1 MKATIYISGK
11 IGKDTTL
18 VDVVRQFKSFE
29 DPTEVEAVIHS
40 EGGNVEEGDGI
51 YNYLKGLDKTIPV
64 TTVTDKAYSIA
75 AKIFAAGRERI
86 VEDIDKALMI
96 HFAWAKAEGNADKF
110 EAIAEA
116 LRELEN
122 EFASFYS
129 EFLDVD
135 DVTVRNL
142 LDNETF
148 VSGSEAVELGFATK
162 VKVTAEAVAEF
173 NINNNS
179 KFKKMTEKS
188 IKDKGLALIK
198 AMAEFVGV
206 EMKAEK
212 VEINAELTLQDSNGT
227 EIVFPDLESGDTP
240 KTGDA
245 ATIDGSAIPD
255 GSYVVPSM
263 EDATVVFADGKI
275 SEIVPK
281 EDPEEE
287 TEVEASKKSGKDKG
301 KKPEV
306 NAEEIKEV
314 SVWSVEVTNTT
325 FEVGETVYYQ
335 YDGESY
341 PVSAGEFRLNDGTKI
356 VTDASGVIVSKE
368 EGTTVEPTVEAEASF
383 DELLAKVTEK
393 VTKNVKAE
401 IVAEYEGKL
410 TEKENEIKS
419 LKSKIGGKEIN
430 AEEQEI
436 ETSKGSKVNYQ
447 ASVLLRRT
455 KQS

>member
-11 IGKDTTL
+11 IGKETTL
-18 VDVVRQFKSFE
+18 VDVIRQFKSFE
-29 DPTEVEAVIHS
+29 DATEVEAVIHS
-40 EGGNVEEGDGI
+40 EGGNVEEGEAI
-51 YNYLKGLDKTIPV
+51 YDYLKGLDAEIPV
-64 TTVTDKAYSIA
+64 TTSTDKAYSIA

-86 VEDIDKALMI
+86 VEDTDKALMI

-116 LRELEN
+116 LRELED
-122 EFASFYS
+122 EFASFYAS
-129 EFLDVD
+129 FLDID
-135 DVTVRNL
+135 EDTVRNL

-179 KFKKMTEKS
+179 KFEKMTEKS
-188 IKDKGLALIK
+188 MKKKGLALLQ

-206 EMKAEK
+206 ELKTGEK
-212 VEINAELTLQDSNGT
+212 VEVNAELTLQDSNGT
-227 EIVFPDLESGDTP
+227 EIVFPDLDSGDTP
-240 KTGDA
+240 KVGDA

-255 GSYVVPSM
+255 GSYVMPSL
-263 EDATVVFADGKI
+263 EEATVVFVDGKI

-287 TEVEASKKSGKDKG
+287 ETEASKKNGKDKG
-301 KKPEV
+301 KPEV

-314 SVWSVEVTNTT
+314 SVWSVEVSNTT
-325 FEVGETVYYQ
+325 FEVGETVMYQ

-368 EGTTVEPTVEAEASF
+368 EGTTADPTVETEASF
-383 DELLAKVTEK
+383 DDLLEKVTEK
-393 VTKNVKAE
+393 VNSKVRAE
-401 IVAEYEGKL
+401 IVAEFEGKL
-410 TEKENEIKS
+410 TEKEDEIKA
-419 LKSKIGGKEIN
+419 LKAKIGGKEIN
-430 AEEQEI
+430 AEEKEV
-436 ETSKGSKVNYQ
+436 ETSGKGKEANYQ

>member
-11 IGKDTTL
+11 IGKETTL
-18 VDVVRQFKSFE
+18 VDVIRQFKSFE
-29 DPTEVEAVIHS
+29 DPTEVEAYIHS

-51 YNYLKGLDKTIPV
+51 YNYLKGIDKEIPV
-64 TTVTDKAYSIA
+64 TTITDKAYSIA

-86 VEDIDKALMI
+86 VEDVDKALMI
-96 HFAWAKAEGNADKF
+96 HFAWAKVEGNAEKL
-110 EAIAEA
+110 ELVAEA
-116 LRELEN
+116 LRQLEN
-122 EFASFYS
+122 DFASFYS
-129 EFLDVD
+129 VFLAVD
-135 DVTVRNL
+135 ETTVRSL

-162 VKVTAEAVAEF
+162 IKVAAEAVAEF
-173 NINNNS
+173 NINNS
-179 KFKKMTEKS
+179 KFEKMTEKS
-188 IKDKGLALIK
+188 KSKNKGQKLLE
-198 AMAEFVGV
+198 AMAEFVGI
-206 EMKAEK
+206 ELKTGEK
-212 VEINAELTLQDSNGT
+212 VEVTAELTLQDSNGT
-227 EIVFPDLESGDTP
+227 EIVFPDLDSGDAP
-240 KTGDA
+240 KVGDM

-255 GSYVVPSM
+255 GSYIMPSL
-263 EDATVVFADGKI
+263 EEATVVFADGKI
-275 SEIVPK
+275 SEIIPK

-287 TEVEASKKSGKDKG
+287 AEVEASKTGK

-325 FEVGETVYYQ
+325 FEIGETVSYE

-368 EGTTVEPTVEAEASF
+368 EAGEAEPEVETEASF
-383 DELLAKVTEK
+383 ENLLEKVTEK
-393 VTKNVKAE
+393 VTSKVKSE

-410 TEKENEIKS
+410 TEKDKEIKA

-430 AEEQEI
+430 AEEREV
-436 ETSKGSKVNYQ
+436 ETSKKNGEVNYQ